1 MLWVHSICQLF
12 SINHVAGRPPGDVYI
27 CCMWANNKRSNLA
40 HVQDIPKICY
50 SSCCA
55 VVWYR
60 DRGYLTNC
68 YIFSAWWRHQMD
80 IFSALL
86 AVCTGNSPVTGE
98 FPAKRPVTR
107 SFDISFYL
115 HLNKRLSKQ
124 WWGWWFETLSRP
136 LWRHCNEIIVAVALL
151 PLCRLICVN
160 KWGLVDLAVS
170 LSVIRWHWDN
180 SGNKTIDQY
189 YECTNNC
196 CAN

>member
-1 MLWVHSICQLF
+1 MLWVHCICQLF

-27 CCMWANNKRSNLA
+27 CCMWANSKRSNLA

-55 VVWYR
+55 VVWYI

-107 SFDISFYL
+107 SFDIFFICAWI
-115 HLNKRLSKQ
+115 N
-124 WWGWWFETLSRP
+124 GW
-136 LWRHCNEIIVAVALL
+136 
-151 PLCRLICVN
+151 VN
-160 KWGLVDLAVS
+160 NGEAGDLRRYRVHYDVI
-170 LSVIRWHWDN
+170 VIRLL
-180 SGNKTIDQY
+180 
-189 YECTNNC
+189 
-196 CAN
+196 